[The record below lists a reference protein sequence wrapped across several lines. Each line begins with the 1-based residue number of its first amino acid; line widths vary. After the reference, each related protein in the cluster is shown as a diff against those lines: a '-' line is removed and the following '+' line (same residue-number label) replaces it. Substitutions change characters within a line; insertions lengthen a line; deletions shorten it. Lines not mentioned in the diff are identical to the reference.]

1 MKKLF
6 LLLILSFFS
15 AQSFA
20 GSCPDGSEPVKSVSA
35 DGTYF
40 VYNCGG
46 GNEQSSSSTANS
58 SNANSNTKAL
68 AGVDIENDP
77 NIDFFK
83 PPDTPYPTGTLYWG
97 GVMWQMADFNKDG
110 YSDVLYIGAM
120 IPNNIDSVGVDTSGA
135 CGGGVCKGKK
145 PLPSLLLGD
154 AKHNLTYAPE
164 LIIDKRE
171 DSGMSLG
178 YRALVADYNNDDIL
192 DFYVED
198 MGLGTHNGAR
208 DSYFLSQPNGTWV
221 ESSETHLSHSNFV
234 VFDHGG
240 ATGDIDNDGDMD
252 VVITDNTCSNC
263 VTALW
268 CLINDGTG
276 FLNKRICGG
285 SPALGLELADMDGDG
300 DLDAIVGAH
309 EYGKYG
315 SRLTGIVW
323 NNGKGDFPSYN
334 TTPFKQYKNKWGT
347 ISEVSA
353 ADLDND
359 GDLDVVYSRAGELYV
374 GTALQII
381 ENLGNKKFKDHGIFP
396 LVEAPEDY
404 IPTHEGNEWNDFIG
418 SILFRDLDKDGDI
431 DLYLS
436 SGRPKTNGMVLLN
449 QGDFSFELLRPSL
462 AKVYVVSEF
471 EVQREEKKKAEKLA
485 ADQRRK
491 EKNDAMKAEL
501 AADVARIKAE
511 IEAEIAA
518 AKAKR
523 ITEEKQEQ
531 KVLDEL
537 AVQREAE
544 HPFSKALSSLN
555 ETVFEGEKGFN
566 AFTSPVVLNSEV
578 QIMGYKNLKT
588 GSKSVMARLHLQF
601 MGNNVST
608 NVCIFWYQKN
618 KFMGVKLSFL
628 KNDWGGI
635 KGITEFGTNNCNGVP
650 GFIGH
655 WEVGDNSNALTK
667 LGINTVLIRIQNN
680 TRELLEALDEQADVS
695 LSFLTSKEFN

>member
-1 MKKLF
+1 MNK
-6 LLLILSFFS
+6 LLLLLALSFFS
-15 AQSFA
+15 VQSYA
-20 GSCPDGSEPVKSVSA
+20 GSCPDGSEPVKSISD
-35 DGTYF
+35 DGSYF
-40 VYNCGG
+40 VSNCGG
-46 GNEQSSSSTANS
+46 SNTANS
-58 SNANSNTKAL
+58 SASSQKVAKAL
-68 AGVDIENDP
+68 AGIDIENDP

-83 PPDTPYPTGTLYWG
+83 PPETPYPTGTLYWG

-171 DSGMSLG
+171 DSGMSAGRQL
-178 YRALVADYNNDDIL
+178 LVADYNNDNIL
-192 DFYVED
+192 DFYVAD
-198 MGLGTHNGAR
+198 HGVGTHNGVR

-315 SRLTGIVW
+315 SRLSGIVW

-404 IPTHEGNEWNDFIG
+404 IPTHEGNEWNDFIEN
-418 SILFRDLDKDGDI
+418 IRFRDLDKDGDI

-436 SGRPKTNGMVLLN
+436 SSMSRKTGGMVLLN
-449 QGDFSFELLRPSL
+449 QGDFAFELLRPSA
-462 AKVYVVSEF
+462 AKKYVVSEF

-608 NVCIFWYQKN
+608 NVCIFWHQKN

-635 KGITEFGTNNCNGVP
+635 KGITKFGTNTCEGVS

-667 LGINTVLIRIQNN
+667 LGIKAILIEIQKN
-680 TRELLEALDEQADVS
+680 TRQLLEALDEQTDVS
-695 LSFLTSKEFN
+695 LSFLTSKEFH